1 MSRAQLTSTDQQNS
15 GGAVAPVI
23 AGKNALA
30 NGAFEIWQR
39 GTSFNTA
46 SAYTADRWQQYSN
59 SAQSVSRQ
67 ATSDSTNLPNIQYC
81 ARVQRNNGSS
91 STAALAFDQNLE
103 TVNSIPFA
111 GKTITYSFYARAG
124 ANYSATSNVLNAQ
137 IVGGTGTDQNLITGY
152 TGQVNI
158 ISSTLTL
165 TTTWQR
171 FSFTATVGTNYTQL
185 AARTYYIPTG
195 TAGASDY
202 YEITGVQLEVG
213 SVATPFSRAAGTL
226 QGELAL
232 CQRYYWRNPSTGLYA
247 SYGVG
252 YGGSS
257 TISEYLVVTPVTMRT
272 IPTSIDYANLGA
284 SVYGSG
290 PVAVTSLG
298 LSSTEPTQNSMVLI
312 ATHSSGITTGKPY
325 FLANAASSS
334 GYLGF
339 SAEL

>member
-1 MSRAQLTSTDQQNS
+1 MSRAQLTSTVEQNT

-195 TAGASDY
+195 TASASDY
-202 YEITGVQLEVG
+202 YEITGVQLEAG

-226 QGELAL
+226 QGELAACCRYFYFDSSNAGGGL
-232 CQRYYWRNPSTGLYA
+232 CRQASTTQSYANYRIPTVMRVAPTITISNPTGAYIF
-247 SYGVG
+247 SGG
-252 YGGSS
+252 GGTSITGISGNGSS
-257 TISEYLVVTPVTMRT
+257 QAY
-272 IPTSIDYANLGA
+272 Y
-284 SVYGSG
+284 
-290 PVAVTSLG
+290 G
-298 LSSTEPTQNSMVLI
+298 LSLTHGSVGAAGYAADLSFGTATIQLNS
-312 ATHSSGITTGKPY
+312 
-325 FLANAASSS
+325 
-334 GYLGF
+334 
-339 SAEL
+339 EL